1 MLITS
6 FVILFVVIWG
16 VFAYVINTVVPRP
29 EGCTC
34 PKDEYKRISAT
45 IVREC
50 PVHGDGIE
58 FLYPLEEIKFAAER
72 EAAFIS
78 EREQACLDAGL
89 EWNKLLKE
97 KWGR

>member
-58 FLYPLEEIKFAAER
+58 FLYPLEEIKYANER
-72 EAAFIS
+72 E
-78 EREQACLDAGL
+78 EACLKAGL
-89 EWNKLLKE
+89 LYNELLKE